1 MRKKNNK
8 KNNKSPK
15 AAPRMKGR
23 CKEKEEGKVE
33 CVGEEVCRRESR
45 LRLAAPLYYVGVV
58 AALSAVM
65 FAATF
70 HNNIRGVLG
79 GRESRAVE
87 LAGTLNVNSLEQQA
101 SMGLPYSDPR
111 QQELSMIDVVP
122 ARMQQLYDTPS
133 INAAAAGFTNQVLRA
148 APITDCSGL
157 GCVTRIPGISASP
170 GQLAQP
176 EHILTDLPAAYPALT
191 SQFTVDA
198 LLPSVDPLI
207 QRIED
212 ANNAEQN
219 IAKTAIDHMKIRSLD
234 EERELTAL
242 ERQDDDLRSKTRQE
256 TLQTFLQCDSMQNVT
271 RVLTSFNF
279 VQTNDKRT
287 ATITCRKGSSRP

>member
-1 MRKKNNK
+1 
-8 KNNKSPK
+8 
-15 AAPRMKGR
+15 
-23 CKEKEEGKVE
+23 
-33 CVGEEVCRRESR
+33 
-45 LRLAAPLYYVGVV
+45 
-58 AALSAVM
+58 
-65 FAATF
+65 
-70 HNNIRGVLG
+70 
-79 GRESRAVE
+79 
-87 LAGTLNVNSLEQQA
+87 
-101 SMGLPYSDPR
+101 
-111 QQELSMIDVVP
+111 
-122 ARMQQLYDTPS
+122 
-133 INAAAAGFTNQVLRA
+133 
-148 APITDCSGL
+148 
-157 GCVTRIPGISASP
+157 
-170 GQLAQP
+170 
-176 EHILTDLPAAYPALT
+176 
-191 SQFTVDA
+191 VDA

>member
-1 MRKKNNK
+1 MKKE
-8 KNNKSPK
+8 
-15 AAPRMKGR
+15 RV
-23 CKEKEEGKVE
+23 KEEEGKVE
-33 CVGEEVCRRESR
+33 CLREEVGGRESR

-58 AALSAVM
+58 ATLSAVM
-65 FAATF
+65 FAATLQ
-70 HNNIRGVLG
+70 NNTRGVL

-101 SMGLPYSDPR
+101 SMGLPYSDLR

-219 IAKTAIDHMKIRSLD
+219 IAKTAIDHMKIRSFD

-256 TLQTFLQCDSMQNVT
+256 TLETFLRSVT
-271 RVLTSFNF
+271 L
-279 VQTNDKRT
+279 
-287 ATITCRKGSSRP
+287 CRMLPEF